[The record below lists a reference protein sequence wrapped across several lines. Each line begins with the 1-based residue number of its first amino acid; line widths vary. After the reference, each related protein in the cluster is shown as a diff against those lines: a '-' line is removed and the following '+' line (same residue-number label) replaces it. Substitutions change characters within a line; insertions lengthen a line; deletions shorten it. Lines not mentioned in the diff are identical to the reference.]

1 MLNLNQYD
9 GAILPEPF
17 ATQCEE
23 QGAYRINSI
32 KAPLMRVLV
41 KKSVM
46 KKRKDD
52 IERIKEAYWIV
63 KSGDKMVKGK

>member
-23 QGAYRINSI
+23 QGAYRINSM

-46 KKRKDD
+46 KKRKQD
-52 IERIKEAYWIV
+52 IERIIEAYWR
-63 KSGDKMVKGK
+63 VKG

>member
-9 GAILPEPF
+9 GAILPEPY

-23 QGAYRINSI
+23 QGAYRINSTN
-32 KAPLMRVLV
+32 APLMRVLV

-46 KKRKDD
+46 KKRKHD
-52 IERIKEAYWIV
+52 IERIKEVYW
-63 KSGDKMVKGK
+63 KAKGQRPM